1 MKSMHA
7 EGVMESIHADGTLPA
22 KDDIIPAL
30 AGFQRRYA
38 VGEKEHVSDCLLL
51 LPPASCLLPDS
62 TLGQKARDL
71 EVPEV
76 FHKFKPLLLMFLM
89 AKKYGTPRG
98 TKILKICI

>member
-1 MKSMHA
+1 MQCLLA
-7 EGVMESIHADGTLPA
+7 Y
-22 KDDIIPAL
+22 IIPAL

-38 VGEKEHVSDCLLL
+38 VGEKEHVSDCL
-51 LPPASCLLPDS
+51 PPSDS

-98 TKILKICI
+98 MKILEICI